1 MAHSRN
7 ICIHQSKRLTLGQEL
22 DGNTT
27 LRQRG
32 HITRTTILGFR
43 AEVPLMPDLPLFV
56 VVRILQGFRAEVPL
70 VPDLPFM
77 FVVFICMCVS
87 ILRMQLQLLRL

>member
-1 MAHSRN
+1 M
-7 ICIHQSKRLTLGQEL
+7 GQEL

-32 HITRTTILGFR
+32 HINRIAILGFR

-56 VVRILQGFRAEVPL
+56 VALISQGFRAEVPL
-70 VPDLPFM
+70 VLDLPFM
-77 FVVFICMCVS
+77 FAVFICMRAS
-87 ILRMQLQLLRL
+87 ILRMWLQLLRL